1 MVQLIPWIFA
11 NSGRNIASVIG
22 VAPTLSIKLI
32 SEIPGRRDFSIV
44 LEFFD
49 ELFRDFFDDGLEE
62 IHFLRRF
69 R

>member
-1 MVQLIPWIFA
+1 MYL
-11 NSGRNIASVIG
+11 N
-22 VAPTLSIKLI
+22 KK

-49 ELFRDFFDDGLEE
+49 ELFRDFYDDDLEE

-69 R
+69 RLFPLVCTVVLS